1 MPSPDI
7 VPPEPGVAERSPPR
21 GARKHVTV
29 VSAGS
34 ILGRSEDP
42 EECEPMNLAR
52 SICLSNLFF
61 NLAVRFFG
69 ETCVGCF
76 DQKPVF
82 LFAPDLEFEAYIFCM
97 GWHRFQSP
105 SH

>member
-34 ILGRSEDP
+34 ILGRSEAT

-52 SICLSNLFF
+52 SISISIYF
-61 NLAVRFFG
+61 NLAY
-69 ETCVGCF
+69 CF
-76 DQKPVF
+76 NVLDVSTQKPVF
-82 LFAPDLEFEAYIFCM
+82 FVLF
-97 GWHRFQSP
+97 
-105 SH
+105 